1 MSHENATRPPSES
14 HSSLSSPNIEG
25 LQTDDHDPNKVH
37 LWIIGSSIIKD
48 LKANLIYRQK
58 NVKLT
63 TLRDKTIYGARQL
76 LKEKKIL
83 ADNILFHIGSND
95 LEGKT
100 AEDVMEDAR
109 LLVNETKELFPPC
122 NIIVSEIQ
130 PRFYRD
136 RRDSLYFEQK
146 REKYNKFLSELC
158 SEENIHLVQQDNLQY
173 LDFSDGIHLSD
184 SGIRNLVE
192 CYKRVTNPLL
202 GIQANQNQM
211 KPNFRANSH
220 VSNNRDRYK
229 YRQPWNSFKNDQ
241 DIHRSF
247 DNSYQN
253 HRGYND
259 EIAHNRY
266 ENYRFGR
273 INRQNMYNYRRPS
286 EKNINNI
293 DLIEMLLNQMRR

>member
-1 MSHENATRPPSES
+1 MSNIKQLIKNSKQELERIVRSVQNNFKEERITVHNKVEKLENELNKPKVSHENVTRRPSES

-76 LKEKKIL
+76 LKDKKIM

-109 LLVNETKELFPPC
+109 LLFNETKELFPAC
-122 NIIVSEIQ
+122 SIASEIL

-146 REKYNKFLSELC
+146 HEKYNKFLSELC
-158 SEENIHLVQQDNLQY
+158 SEENIHLVQ
-173 LDFSDGIHLSD
+173 
-184 SGIRNLVE
+184 
-192 CYKRVTNPLL
+192 
-202 GIQANQNQM
+202 
-211 KPNFRANSH
+211 
-220 VSNNRDRYK
+220 
-229 YRQPWNSFKNDQ
+229 
-241 DIHRSF
+241 
-247 DNSYQN
+247 
-253 HRGYND
+253 
-259 EIAHNRY
+259 
-266 ENYRFGR
+266 
-273 INRQNMYNYRRPS
+273 
-286 EKNINNI
+286 
-293 DLIEMLLNQMRR
+293 